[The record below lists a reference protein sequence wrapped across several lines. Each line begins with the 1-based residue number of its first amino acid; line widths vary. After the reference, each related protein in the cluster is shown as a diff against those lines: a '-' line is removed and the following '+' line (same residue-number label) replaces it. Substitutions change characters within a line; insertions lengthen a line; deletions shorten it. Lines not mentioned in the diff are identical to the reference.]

1 MHDPVKRIR
10 FSVSALLEGPITPDH
25 VMEDWP
31 DWVSARSRL
40 RGHLR
45 QPGAQELEIGARLP
59 EAIEEEE
66 EVILTDADRDY
77 LGALEE
83 RLGMYP
89 EMRTTE

>member
-1 MHDPVKRIR
+1 MATYG
-10 FSVSALLEGPITPDH
+10 S
-25 VMEDWP
+25 
-31 DWVSARSRL
+31 
-40 RGHLR
+40 
-45 QPGAQELEIGARLP
+45 QELRSWKSERGLP